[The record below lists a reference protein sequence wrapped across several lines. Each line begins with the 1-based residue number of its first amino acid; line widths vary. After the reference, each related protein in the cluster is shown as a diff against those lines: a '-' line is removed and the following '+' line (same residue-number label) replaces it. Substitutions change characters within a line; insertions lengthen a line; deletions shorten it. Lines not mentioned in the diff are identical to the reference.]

1 MRGIAVRDE
10 NSRTETI
17 ENSDDPIIW
26 GAEAIGR
33 EVGLDERAA
42 FYALE
47 RGFLPA
53 NKVGKKMGHDP
64 ATPAPDCCGMNG
76 APKSC
81 EAGSRFYG

>member
-53 NKVGKKMGHDP
+53 NKVGKKW
-64 ATPAPDCCGMNG
+64 ATTRRRLRQIVA
-76 APKSC
+76 A
-81 EAGSRFYG
+81 